1 MIKKLI
7 LPAMT
12 LILLL
17 LACTNSTQEVKKNT
31 DDIRE
36 ISVVIEEGK
45 VINHDG
51 NIIVRKEE
59 NIRLVF
65 TSDQSLAVHLHG

>member
-1 MIKKLI
+1 MLKDLI
-7 LPAMT
+7 LPALT
-12 LILLL
+12 LILL

-59 NIRLVF
+59 NL
-65 TSDQSLAVHLHG
+65 SLIHI

>member
-17 LACTNSTQEVKKNT
+17 LGCTNPTQEVKKNT

-36 ISVVIEEGK
+36 ISVVI
-45 VINHDG
+45 
-51 NIIVRKEE
+51 
-59 NIRLVF
+59 
-65 TSDQSLAVHLHG
+65 